1 MASSYKLMK
10 PFDERQKE
18 ASYILKK
25 YDHKVPII
33 CEKSESS
40 LIEQIS
46 KKKFL
51 VNEDLT
57 VAQFQMVIR
66 KRLNIQSHSAIFLLT
81 NNKYLS
87 ATKTLGEIYQNDKD
101 SDGFLYIKYSI
112 EDTFG

>member
-1 MASSYKLMK
+1 MTTSYKLMK
-10 PFDERQKE
+10 PFDERRKE
-18 ASYILKK
+18 ACYLLKK
-25 YDHKVPII
+25 YERKIPII
-33 CEKSESS
+33 CEKSETS

-51 VNEDLT
+51 VNDDLT

-66 KRLNIQSHSAIFLLT
+66 KRLKMKSHTAIFLLT

-101 SDGFLYIKYSI
+101 SDGFLYITYSI